1 MTEALFLITLAVNAF
16 NEQYQ
21 KSFTPSDFC
30 IFSITPAP
38 GFDLGYEVVTI
49 RDGDSVRL
57 RIYLILGRFDTLS
70 PYRIEVNYPS
80 HTAQLGDE
88 VYVALGEIDKF
99 YQDSGLYK
107 FHTINTCGLMLN
119 LLTDET
125 GDPFVDESG
134 EYFVIEDGG

>member
-1 MTEALFLITLAVNAF
+1 
-16 NEQYQ
+16 
-21 KSFTPSDFC
+21 
-30 IFSITPAP
+30 
-38 GFDLGYEVVTI
+38 
-49 RDGDSVRL
+49 
-57 RIYLILGRFDTLS
+57 LS